1 MHEERRIAREARQLA
16 RREAGGFLH
25 SELVDVVRLGTILVF
40 VVVVFVCSIQFSA
53 TIASEF
59 KTCWQL

>member
-1 MHEERRIAREARQLA
+1 M
-16 RREAGGFLH
+16 AGGLIP
-25 SELVDVVRLGTILVF
+25 SDLGGAVHLETILVF